1 MLISKRFQSKYES
14 VALGIGLLPVQ
25 HIHTTPDNKIQK
37 VCEMI
42 ISKSFPDAAN
52 LGPSGATC
60 PSPIAALLH
69 PRMQSRIGWL
79 RISATDFPPVAPWTA
94 GPPLIRVRYFQLS
107 HSVTLVE
114 SALGLQH
121 PWNPKPAWD
130 QWTWAPESR

>member
-1 MLISKRFQSKYES
+1 MLSEHES

-60 PSPIAALLH
+60 PSPIAALLPN
-69 PRMQSRIGWL
+69 PR
-79 RISATDFPPVAPWTA
+79 
-94 GPPLIRVRYFQLS
+94 S
-107 HSVTLVE
+107 HGLDGYASQPSTSHRSHHGL
-114 SALGLQH
+114 LGHL
-121 PWNPKPAWD
+121 
-130 QWTWAPESR
+130 